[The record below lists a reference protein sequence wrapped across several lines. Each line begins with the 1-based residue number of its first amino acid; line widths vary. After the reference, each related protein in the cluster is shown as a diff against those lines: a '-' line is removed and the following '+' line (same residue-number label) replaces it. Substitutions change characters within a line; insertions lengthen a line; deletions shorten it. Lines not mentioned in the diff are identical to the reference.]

1 MPWQQDRYEAS
12 LKSELKASRPLSS
25 KGQKQTHTKEDKMHY
40 VGNFANE
47 GRRLRT
53 ALGGVFNISYNI
65 AVPVITVRFCI
76 LLRYTCVFLD
86 CRRLDSTKSP
96 WPLTMYRVKRNKE
109 RRQQYRGAL
118 PTRYR
123 YTPFTKATEA
133 PLIPRPTP
141 PIKSPRRRNHCS
153 TRTRGCC
160 WSCLLCSSSC
170 CFWQDAI
177 TCVGT

>member
-1 MPWQQDRYEAS
+1 
-12 LKSELKASRPLSS
+12 
-25 KGQKQTHTKEDKMHY
+25 MHY

-76 LLRYTCVFLD
+76 LSRYTCVFLN

-96 WPLTMYRVKRNKE
+96 WPLTMCRVKRNKGPL
-109 RRQQYRGAL
+109 QQYHGGL
-118 PTRYR
+118 PTRFR

-133 PLIPRPTP
+133 PLTP
-141 PIKSPRRRNHCS
+141 HQTPLTKSPRRRNRCS

-160 WSCLLCSSSC
+160 WSCLLCSSLC
-170 CFWQDAI
+170 RFWRSAT
-177 TCVGT
+177 TCEGT